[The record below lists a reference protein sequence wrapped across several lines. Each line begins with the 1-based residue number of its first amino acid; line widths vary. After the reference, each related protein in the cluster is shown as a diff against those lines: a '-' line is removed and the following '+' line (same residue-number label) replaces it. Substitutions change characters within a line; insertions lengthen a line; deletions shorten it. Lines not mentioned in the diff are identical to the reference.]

1 MEKSITAGLE
11 EYIRTI
17 PGMKEIDAK
26 QCSPLVLAYVGDC
39 VYDLIIKTMVVG
51 RGNRPVHRL
60 HEETSQYVQASA
72 QSFMMRSMQEHLN
85 EFTGEEEM
93 HDLCLRQ
100 RISQLQITEERQVL
114 RH

>member
-1 MEKSITAGLE
+1 
-11 EYIRTI
+11 
-17 PGMKEIDAK
+17 
-26 QCSPLVLAYVGDC
+26 
-39 VYDLIIKTMVVG
+39 
-51 RGNRPVHRL
+51 
-60 HEETSQYVQASA
+60 
-72 QSFMMRSMQEHLN
+72 MRKNM